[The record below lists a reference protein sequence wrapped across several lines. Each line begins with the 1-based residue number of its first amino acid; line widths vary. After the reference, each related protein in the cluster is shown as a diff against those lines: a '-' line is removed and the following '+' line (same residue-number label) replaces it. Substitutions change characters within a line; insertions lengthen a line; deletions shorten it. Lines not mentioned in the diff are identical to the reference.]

1 MKCSCKGCERRTTEC
16 HATCEEYKEWVKWR
30 DERNRLR
37 TLDRERFNTQSEAAH
52 RMITES
58 LRRKRA

>member
-1 MKCSCKGCERRTTEC
+1 MKCSCKGCGQRTPEC
-16 HATCEEYKEWVKWR
+16 HATCQDYKEWTEWR

-52 RMITES
+52 RMIMES